1 MFGHL
6 APIQGSDKV
15 YEMQIKWESMTKDMP
30 LNGPRAHRSVAKDL
44 IAVMLA
50 TLSLLTIAGAARGE
64 TAANTVETAHTDSES
79 IVRATLSNGLRVII
93 VRNTLAPVVATSV
106 NYLVGSDETPPGF
119 PGTAHAQEHMM
130 FRGSPGLTADQLAD
144 IGSVM
149 GGNFNA
155 NTRESLT
162 QYLFTVPAEDLDV
175 ALHIEAMRMQAVLDS
190 AAGLETRARRHRAG
204 SGPGLVEPELHPVF
218 EDARSDVRRH
228 ALCARRAGNP
238 PVVSR
243 KPPPRR

>member
-1 MFGHL
+1 MNRL
-6 APIQGSDKV
+6 I
-15 YEMQIKWESMTKDMP
+15 
-30 LNGPRAHRSVAKDL
+30 L
-44 IAVMLA
+44 IAL
-50 TLSLLTIAGAARGE
+50 LSIAGIAQGD
-64 TAANTVETAHTDSES
+64 TSGES
-79 IVRATLSNGLRVII
+79 ILRATLPNGLRVVI

-106 NYLVGSDETPPGF
+106 NYLTDSQETPAGF

-175 ALHIEAMRMQAVLDS
+175 ALHVEAVRMQGVLDS
-190 AAGLETRARRHRAG
+190 AADWEQERG
-204 SGPGLVEPELHPVF
+204 
-218 EDARSDVRRH
+218 
-228 ALCARRAGNP
+228 
-238 PVVSR
+238 
-243 KPPPRR
+243 